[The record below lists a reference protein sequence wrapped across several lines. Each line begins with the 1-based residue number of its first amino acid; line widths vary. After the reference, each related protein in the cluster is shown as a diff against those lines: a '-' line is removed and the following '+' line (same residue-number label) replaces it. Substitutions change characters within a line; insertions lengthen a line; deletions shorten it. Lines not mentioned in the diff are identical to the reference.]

1 MSSSFERDGWDSG
14 RSPSVS
20 RDKWV
25 RFAIQKMER
34 GYTLIISDARRN
46 ASFFLSGKGYEGC
59 PYRAAKQL
67 VLDGLVKEAG
77 RHPLGCQYALDP
89 DAVARLD
96 EPPPKTPIKGRRRFD
111 PDPDLRPGKDH
122 RPDRTNEEEPTDE

>member
-1 MSSSFERDGWDSG
+1 MSSGFERDGWDSG

-20 RDKWV
+20 REKWV

-34 GYTLIISDARRN
+34 GYILIISDARKN
-46 ASFFLSGKGYEGC
+46 ASFFMGGKGYEGC

-77 RHPLGCQYALDP
+77 LHPLGRQYALDP
-89 DAVARLD
+89 VAVARLD

-111 PDPDLRPGKDH
+111 RDPDFRASRNDEAKPG
-122 RPDRTNEEEPTDE
+122 EE

>member
-1 MSSSFERDGWDSG
+1 MSAGFERGDWDSG

-20 RDKWV
+20 REKWM

-34 GYTLIISDARRN
+34 GYALIISDARKN
-46 ASFFLSGKGYEGC
+46 ASFFLEGKGYEGC
-59 PYRAAKQL
+59 PYRAARQL

-77 RHPLGCQYALDP
+77 RHPLGCRYALDP

-96 EPPPKTPIKGRRRFD
+96 APPPTKTPIKGRTRFD
-111 PDPDLRPGKDH
+111 RDPDFRESGKKADAS
-122 RPDRTNEEEPTDE
+122 DEEES

>member
-1 MSSSFERDGWDSG
+1 MSNGFERDGWDSG

-20 RDKWV
+20 TEKWV

-46 ASFFLSGKGYEGC
+46 ASFFMPGKGYEGC

-67 VLDGLVKEAG
+67 VLDGLVKELG
-77 RHPLGCQYALDP
+77 RHPLGCQYELDP
-89 DAVARLD
+89 EAVARLD
-96 EPPPKTPIKGRRRFD
+96 EPHPKTPIKGRRRFD
-111 PDPDLRPGKDH
+111 PDPDLRAPKE
-122 RPDRTNEEEPTDE
+122 REKPPEDE